1 MVASS
6 SASTTS
12 DDRRA
17 VEHIRGRSLPQEWPA
32 AALAAGSRVAV
43 VRDPHGDGRPW
54 RNEFLG
60 TIDDTGAPE
69 LVGSSPARAG
79 ELAYWVVIDGPQYD
93 SDGDGPYRKALIWD
107 RYLRPSPNSPVRPRT
122 VPEAGSRSALASPP

>member
-6 SASTTS
+6 SASTNS
-12 DDRRA
+12 DDRQA

-54 RNEFLG
+54 RNEFPG
-60 TIDDTGAPE
+60 TIDDMGAPE
-69 LVGSSPARAG
+69 PVENSHARAG
-79 ELAYWVVIDGPQYD
+79 ELAYWVVFDGPQYD
-93 SDGDGPYRKALIWD
+93 SYGDGPYRKALIWD
-107 RYLRPSPNSPVRPRT
+107 RYLRPDPPLP
-122 VPEAGSRSALASPP
+122 GSTSNGPRSA